1 MKGAA
6 SRAVAHTLSYHNAGN
21 CSLFHHNLYNR
32 KKKEK
37 VESNATKNKKK
48 RHIEEQ
54 CWTGRGSQ
62 IRCSVI
68 STPCTRCQSMCPS
81 SHRWVRTV
89 VTTVLL
95 HLYKLFQKSLAEPFD
110 VGTFLKWVS
119 QTHFAKAS
127 LFYMHSGRCHRRR
140 GKAITHIAPVLLRP
154 YYE

>member
-68 STPCTRCQSMCPS
+68 STPCTRCQSVSVKSPMSAHSRHHGSPTS
-81 SHRWVRTV
+81 LQTFSEESGRTV
-89 VTTVLL
+89 RCGHILEVGIADALRESLSLLHALWTMSSEKRESYNAYSPCLASTVL
-95 HLYKLFQKSLAEPFD
+95 
-110 VGTFLKWVS
+110 
-119 QTHFAKAS
+119 
-127 LFYMHSGRCHRRR
+127 
-140 GKAITHIAPVLLRP
+140 
-154 YYE
+154 